1 MHDQTDFY
9 NSKEEKSIRWDDQDI
24 SIDWPIG
31 SVLKISSK
39 DEAGTLLKDADL
51 PD

>member
-1 MHDQTDFY
+1 MHDQTDYY

-24 SIDWPIG
+24 SIDWPIDG
-31 SVLKISSK
+31 DIEVSSK
-39 DEAGTLLKDADL
+39 DEAGALLKDTDL